1 MLAMRAVVQRVSRA
15 SVTVNGEVVGS
26 INRGLMVLVGVTPG
40 DGDADA
46 RAIGAKIAGL
56 RIFRDSE
63 GKMNLSLSDIGGAVL
78 LVSQFT
84 LYGSVRKGRRPSF
97 VDAAISAVAE
107 PLVDAVATALGER
120 GLIVETGVFGADM
133 SVDLT
138 NDGPVTLVLESQ
150 DGRVL

>member
-1 MLAMRAVVQRVSRA
+1 MRAVVQRVSRA

-26 INRGLMVLVGVTPG
+26 INRGLMVLVGVTHG

-56 RIFRDSE
+56 RIFRDNE
-63 GKMNLSLSDIGGAVL
+63 GKMNLSLSDIGAAVL

-84 LYGSVRKGRRPSF
+84 LYGSVSKGRRPSF
-97 VDAAISAVAE
+97 VDAASSAVAE
-107 PLVDAVATALGER
+107 PLVDAVATALGEH
-120 GLIVETGVFGADM
+120 GLLVETGVFGADM

-150 DGRVL
+150 DGRIL